1 MKTPASLV
9 FINYHFRHHY
19 VFVPSL
25 AIVVKLLF
33 IRTQVK
39 KQVLPENVGVFPLK
53 WWRCTTP
60 QASLNIKI
68 ISDFYSKNENR
79 GIPVLCISIRVI
91 FSGTN
96 LWSSGLHSAQTSLF
110 SS

>member
-19 VFVPSL
+19 VLVPSL
-25 AIVVKLLF
+25 AIAVKLLF
-33 IRTQVK
+33 IRTQVN
-39 KQVLPENVGVFPLK
+39 KQVLSENVGVFPLK

-60 QASLNIKI
+60 QASLNNI

-79 GIPVLCISIRVI
+79 EILGISIRVI